1 MFETLVKYTLHIGE
15 TQACYFDKRHKTNK
29 GAVYAM
35 QIWQRAYLYV
45 RRKTGK
51 SIPLLLVMLL
61 LFSFVMVGL
70 LLYRA
75 TDLAIQQTRQT
86 LGGGFRIAPDMQNR
100 ENVMITEADGQTNVT
115 YIGAPLDEALIQAV
129 QAGEEINAYNAVLKG
144 EAILQEDLRL
154 IDDNGIY
161 QDDPVAAH
169 LVSVEAD
176 TSPSLSAAFQM
187 ERVKLTAVGPSSEHG
202 ALISEPLA
210 KENGLDIGDEIQLS
224 PREGHAGQP
233 VTVKISGLFTVE
245 AAQQNTDVAAPVHLL
260 ENKIFIDLASGRALM
275 GTAGADYADFY
286 INDPAQVYQ
295 IIDEIKAIDGI
306 DWNSFALTASVEE
319 YEKAAG
325 PLLSMRELARTLLI
339 IMVIASIAVLSLMQ
353 ALFNKSRQH
362 ELGIMLSVGI
372 SKAEILFQRFI
383 EIAMIAVAALVLSAC
398 GILLIWPL
406 ISKGIYKDMSSIMG
420 ALDTIS
426 AIFVLVVTAGC
437 GTLVLS
443 LSIILS
449 SLGAMRL
456 NPKEILSKLS

>member
-1 MFETLVKYTLHIGE
+1 
-15 TQACYFDKRHKTNK
+15 
-29 GAVYAM
+29 M

-51 SIPLLLVMLL
+51 SILLLLVMLL
-61 LFSFVMVGL
+61 LYSFVMVGL
-70 LLYRA
+70 LLYHA

-100 ENVMITEADGQTNVT
+100 ENVMITEADGQTSVT
-115 YIGAPLDEALIQAV
+115 YIGTPIDETLIQTV
-129 QAGEEINAYNAVLKG
+129 WAGDWINAYNAVLRG
-144 EAILQEDLRL
+144 EAILQEDLRP
-154 IDDNGIY
+154 IDYNRIY
-161 QDDPVAAH
+161 QEDAIAAH

-176 TSPSLSAAFQM
+176 TNPSLSPAFQRD
-187 ERVKLTAVGPSSEHG
+187 RVKLTAVGPSGEDG
-202 ALISEPLA
+202 AIISDTLA

-260 ENKIFIDLASGRALM
+260 ENKIFLDTASGRALM
-275 GTAGADYADFY
+275 GAAGSDYVDFL
-286 INDPAQVYQ
+286 ISDPAQVYQ
-295 IIDEIKAIDGI
+295 IIEEIKAIDGI

-353 ALFNKSRQH
+353 ALFHKSRQH

-372 SKAEILFQRFI
+372 SKGEILLQHFMEAVFI
-383 EIAMIAVAALVLSAC
+383 AAAALVLSAC
-398 GILLIWPL
+398 ASFLIG
-406 ISKGIYKDMSSIMG
+406 KFIYWRLGEIEPIG
-420 ALDTIS
+420 AVSTI
-426 AIFVLVVTAGC
+426 AIFAVTAGC
-437 GTLVLS
+437 GMSVLL
-443 LSIILS
+443 LSTALS
-449 SLGAMRL
+449 CLGAMRMK
-456 NPKEILSKLS
+456 PKEILSKLS